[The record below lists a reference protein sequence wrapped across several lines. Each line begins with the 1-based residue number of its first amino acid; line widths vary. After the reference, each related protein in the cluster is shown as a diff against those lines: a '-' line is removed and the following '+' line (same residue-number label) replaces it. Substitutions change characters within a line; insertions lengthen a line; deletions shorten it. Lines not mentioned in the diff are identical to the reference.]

1 MSDITDLP
9 TLRAAWAAGARPD
22 FVFFWGHTPPKDG
35 SVNGTCLSQWFVSP
49 FTVDGRIYPT
59 AEHWMMAGKARLF
72 EDAEAFEQIFES
84 ASPAVAKKIGRR
96 VRGFDNATWKAHRR
110 VIVTEGNRHKFDQSP
125 PLARFLRGTGDAVLV
140 EASPYD
146 RIWGIGLKRDDSRAA
161 DPGTWRGE
169 NLLGFALMD
178 VRAELR

>member
-1 MSDITDLP
+1 MNLSS
-9 TLRAAWAAGARPD
+9 LRAAWAAGDRPEL
-22 FVFFWGHTPPKDG
+22 VSFWGHTPPKDG
-35 SVNGTCLSQWFVSP
+35 STNSTCFSQWYASP
-49 FTVDGRIYPT
+49 FTVDGRLYPT

-72 EDAEAFEQIFES
+72 GDDAAFEDIFG
-84 ASPAVAKKIGRR
+84 AGSPSVAKKIGRR
-96 VRGFDNATWKAHRR
+96 VKGFDDATWKAHRR
-110 VIVTEGNRHKFDQSP
+110 AIVTEGNRHKFGQHP
-125 PLARFLRGTGDAVLV
+125 ELAEYLVGTGDAVLV

-146 RIWGIGLKRDDSRAA
+146 RIWGIGLKRDDHRAA